1 MHKIMLM
8 HLVKAF
14 KHLVRQLLGFCS
26 GQTSLVVEILVEIA
40 VTAIFHGNE
49 Y

>member
-1 MHKIMLM
+1 VRKIILM

-14 KHLVRQLLGFCS
+14 KHLVRQFLGFCS
-26 GQTSLVVEILVEIA
+26 GQTSLAVEILVEIA